1 MDGNIDNRA
10 ERSALLSMMAITTV
24 MRMQTVLI
32 LRAAIFACAHLDSL
46 EMAPHA
52 MVHWSMA

>member
-1 MDGNIDNRA
+1 
-10 ERSALLSMMAITTV
+10 MAITTV

-32 LRAAIFACAHLDSL
+32 LRVAIFACAHLDSL

-52 MVHWSMA
+52 MVCDRCVLATDGTNISLHPQT